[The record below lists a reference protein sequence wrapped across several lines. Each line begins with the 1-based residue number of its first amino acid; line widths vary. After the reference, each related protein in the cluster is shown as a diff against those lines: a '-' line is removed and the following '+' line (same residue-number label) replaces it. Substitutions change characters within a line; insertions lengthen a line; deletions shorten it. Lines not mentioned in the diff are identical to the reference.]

1 MQFWLNCSLAT
12 LQSTNRGRPRRVT
25 FTHSCVLVFLWDC
38 VGEKMTC
45 APQRRIS
52 HAVLLVSAPVILA
65 KHTSRT
71 QQCVIGTPDAF
82 KSLNGKASQS
92 SAVQSTHSGK
102 QYYEDI
108 LTLFPVRRNCKS
120 KMLGGNSLLKKAM
133 HSEQA
138 LPLFIYFWQTAHFYE
153 HCRGNR
159 LINPFKI
166 IRILT
171 NKPKF

>member
-1 MQFWLNCSLAT
+1 MQFWPNCSLAT

-82 KSLNGKASQS
+82 KSLSGKASQS
-92 SAVQSTHSGK
+92 SSVQSTYSGK

-108 LTLFPVRRNCKS
+108 LTLFPV
-120 KMLGGNSLLKKAM
+120 